1 VAGAIRLVARLFK
14 PPPARNAAAMA
25 EAHGERPAGMLGDVR
40 DAPAGRE
47 NDLEAV
53 ELARFAV
60 AEHNSK
66 TVRTRAR
73 PAPPFAQ
80 ITFEI
85 VGICP

>member
-1 VAGAIRLVARLFK
+1 MADR
-14 PPPARNAAAMA
+14 PARKV
-25 EAHGERPAGMLGDVR
+25 GDVR

-53 ELARFAV
+53 ELARFAI

-66 TVRTRAR
+66 TVRTH
-73 PAPPFAQ
+73 APPFAQ

-85 VGICP
+85 VGVCH

>member
-1 VAGAIRLVARLFK
+1 
-14 PPPARNAAAMA
+14 MA
-25 EAHGERPAGMLGDVR
+25 EANGERPTRKLGGVR
-40 DAPAGRE
+40 DALAGRE
-47 NDLEAV
+47 NNLEAI